1 MASTDFQSVLRQ
13 RMVDTIQAFMAT
25 YQDAS
30 VQKDASLINRNS
42 TSNCTRHLLPASVTE
57 AFNLPSDFFFD
68 NAGIEVALASDLK
81 VLKFEDA
88 IISNVV
94 IDTQALRAA
103 FTTISKIRTDAG
115 ERYNAEGAWTLYFTV
130 DGTKVKKV
138 IEFCDKDVL
147 VRMAGE
153 SK

>member
-1 MASTDFQSVLRQ
+1 MASTDSPSGLRE

-30 VQKDASLINRNS
+30 VQNDASLINRNS
-42 TSNCTRHLLPASVTE
+42 TSDCARHLLPASVTE
-57 AFNLPSDFFFD
+57 AFNLPSGFFFD
-68 NAGIEVALASDLK
+68 NAGIEAALASDLK

-88 IISNVV
+88 IISNLV

-115 ERYNAEGAWTLYFTV
+115 ERYNAEGAWTLYFTE
-130 DGTKVKKV
+130 DATKVKKV